1 MRGEEPHLPSDRP
14 AILAAMALRM
24 SHDLQ
29 PCTGA
34 GIRRQNNQRGALRS
48 IHVLISYLRRTDL
61 RCIERVLDSA
71 VKLVEEAWH
80 GGEDGGLQSGKVVL
94 DEQHVSSEE
103 AYGCTAEQSHDLRLG
118 HVMQEVGKGGGEV
131 PMMDA
136 EGQEGGQTC
145 TQRSNMCAR
154 GR

>member
-71 VKLVEEAWH
+71 VKLVEEAGH
-80 GGEDGGLQSGKVVL
+80 GGEDGGLEGSQVVL
-94 DEQHVSSEE
+94 NEKHVASEKS
-103 AYGCTAEQSHDLRLG
+103 YGCPAEQRHDL
-118 HVMQEVGKGGGEV
+118 Q
-131 PMMDA
+131 
-136 EGQEGGQTC
+136 
-145 TQRSNMCAR
+145 
-154 GR
+154 